1 VRAVSDMYNR
11 AEEDELER
19 DPDLPRPRLSMPI
32 DAEEDDDSFHL
43 PPTLVS
49 APLED
54 DAYTQRSVEVPRRA
68 ISEQPFG
75 RLSRGSFG
83 SVRTSDR
90 FADTVELGLDAM
102 MNDGPI
108 EDSMIGPDPD
118 YEFDDRAKPE
128 DEIDHGYECYSLSVI
143 PSVSVTLTKSSPDT
157 QDLGRAILEDSARRR
172 SRPSNI
178 RPRHTVDED
187 DTTFAFNIPQVVS
200 REASSPDVHI
210 DLNTREV
217 PSRPGIGG
225 DVAQK
230 EPRHKGAGSQIRDSK
245 VQKLSRHGIA
255 YPSLPAGVV
264 KKVASSF
271 ARLSGNSKGK
281 LDREALGAIMQAS
294 DWYLEQLADDL
305 GTYAKHAGRKT
316 IDETDVVTLM
326 KRQRQLNAATT
337 PFSLAQKY
345 LPRELLQDIHMAPQP
360 KSRHPRRRRLETV
373 DEEDEDEA
381 S

>member
-1 VRAVSDMYNR
+1 MYNR

-118 YEFDDRAKPE
+118 YEFDDRAKKN
-128 DEIDHGYECYSLSVI
+128 L
-143 PSVSVTLTKSSPDT
+143 K
-157 QDLGRAILEDSARRR
+157 
-172 SRPSNI
+172 
-178 RPRHTVDED
+178 
-187 DTTFAFNIPQVVS
+187 
-200 REASSPDVHI
+200 
-210 DLNTREV
+210 TR
-217 PSRPGIGG
+217 
-225 DVAQK
+225 
-230 EPRHKGAGSQIRDSK
+230 
-245 VQKLSRHGIA
+245 
-255 YPSLPAGVV
+255 
-264 KKVASSF
+264 
-271 ARLSGNSKGK
+271 
-281 LDREALGAIMQAS
+281 
-294 DWYLEQLADDL
+294 
-305 GTYAKHAGRKT
+305 
-316 IDETDVVTLM
+316 
-326 KRQRQLNAATT
+326 
-337 PFSLAQKY
+337 
-345 LPRELLQDIHMAPQP
+345 
-360 KSRHPRRRRLETV
+360 
-373 DEEDEDEA
+373 
-381 S
+381 